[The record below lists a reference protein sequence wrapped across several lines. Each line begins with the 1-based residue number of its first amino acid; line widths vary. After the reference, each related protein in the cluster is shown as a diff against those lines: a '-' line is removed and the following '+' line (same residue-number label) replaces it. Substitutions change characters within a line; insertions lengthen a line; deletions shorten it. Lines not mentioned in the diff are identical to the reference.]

1 MTDKTNS
8 QISEFEQKQIRRV
21 WHKEDWYYSIVDVI
35 AVLTDSARPSVYW
48 SSLKARTKKEG
59 FDEALAQI
67 ESLQLKSQDG
77 RMRQTDTA
85 NRQTLLRIIQ
95 SIPSPKAEP
104 LRLWLAQVGEE
115 RFAEIENPEL
125 TIERVRATYRAKGY
139 SDDWIEQRIKTDLI
153 RNELTDE
160 WAGRGAQEGVQY
172 AILTNEINEGTFEL
186 SIQAHKQYKLLPV
199 KANLRDHMTTLE
211 LALISLGEAT
221 ATLFHRE
228 RDSQGFQPL
237 KKDARDAGNVAGKSR
252 KMIEE
257 EVGHSVV
264 SPENHLRLEQP
275 KEDKDK
281 NQVEQ
286 LEMFPEK

>member
-1 MTDKTNS
+1 MTDNANS
-8 QISEFEQKQIRRV
+8 QLSEFEQKQIRRV

-35 AVLTDSARPSVYW
+35 AILTDSARPSVYW
-48 SSLKARTKKEG
+48 SNLKARTKKEG

-85 NRQTLLRIIQ
+85 TRQTLLRIIQ

-104 LRLWLAQVGEE
+104 FRLWLAQVGEE

-125 TIERVRATYRAKGY
+125 TIERVRSTYRAKGY
-139 SDDWIEQRIKTDLI
+139 GEDWIEQRIRTDVI

-160 WAGRGAQEGVQY
+160 WSERGAQEGVQY

-199 KANLRDHMTTLE
+199 KSNLRDHMTTLE

-228 RDSQGFQPL
+228 RDSHGFQPL

-252 KMIEE
+252 EMIEE

-264 SPENHLRLEQP
+264 SSENHLRLEQP
-275 KEDKDK
+275 KETEEK
-281 NQVEQ
+281 QTEQ